1 MEFCWVNG
9 RYIFRNDYINRIFFC
24 NILMLFASIF
34 VREFNISVWRYD
46 NEEVPL

>member
-24 NILMLFASIF
+24 NILMLFCVYIC
-34 VREFNISVWRYD
+34 EGIQYICL
-46 NEEVPL
+46 EV